1 MSTLGLVPRWFLS
14 FFLSLSLLRTA
25 ICQTG
30 YNYELD
36 TEYSGADFF
45 NGWEFFT
52 V

>member
-1 MSTLGLVPRWFLS
+1 LI
-14 FFLSLSLLRTA
+14 RTA
-25 ICQTG
+25 FCLTG

-52 V
+52 VRIPLNAAYGGTLLIHVGW